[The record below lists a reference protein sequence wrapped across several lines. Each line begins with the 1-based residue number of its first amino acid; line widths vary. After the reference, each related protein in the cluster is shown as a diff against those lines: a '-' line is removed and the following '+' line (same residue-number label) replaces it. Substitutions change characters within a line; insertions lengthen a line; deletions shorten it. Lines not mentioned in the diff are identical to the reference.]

1 MTPQPFKGELP
12 ALIFQPE
19 EVRARDWWSTLSE
32 PAQEDR
38 IYDLTQVL
46 EFYGID
52 LPDSEDG
59 WIRACWEQEFA

>member
-1 MTPQPFKGELP
+1 MQLKLVTGKLP
-12 ALIFQPE
+12 DPVPE
-19 EVRARDWWSTLSE
+19 EIQARDWWAALLES
-32 PAQEDR
+32 AREDR

-59 WIRACWEQEFA
+59 WIKACWEQEFA

>member
-1 MTPQPFKGELP
+1 MQLKLVTGKLP
-12 ALIFQPE
+12 DPVPE
-19 EVRARDWWSTLSE
+19 EIQARDWWAVLSE
-32 PAQEDR
+32 PAREDR

>member
-1 MTPQPFKGELP
+1 MQLKLVTGKLP
-12 ALIFQPE
+12 DPVPE
-19 EVRARDWWSTLSE
+19 EIQARDWWAALLE
-32 PAQEDR
+32 PAREDR

-52 LPDSEDG
+52 LPDNEDG